1 MRKPFVAALSF
12 AVAVLCTGVPAGAQ
26 NVEMPAAPA
35 ATEQATSLP
44 SRGQS
49 MARVESRFGAPS
61 QRHAAVGQPPI
72 TRWVYPTF
80 VVYFEYEHV
89 IHTVAI
95 RQ

>member
-1 MRKPFVAALSF
+1 MRKPFFAALSF

-26 NVEMPAAPA
+26 NVEMPTAPA
-35 ATEQATSLP
+35 ASAQAPLP

-49 MARVESRFGAPS
+49 MGQVEKRFGAPT
-61 QRHAAVGQPPI
+61 QRYPAVGQPPI
-72 TRWVYPTF
+72 TRWVYPNF

-89 IHTVAI
+89 IHAVAI